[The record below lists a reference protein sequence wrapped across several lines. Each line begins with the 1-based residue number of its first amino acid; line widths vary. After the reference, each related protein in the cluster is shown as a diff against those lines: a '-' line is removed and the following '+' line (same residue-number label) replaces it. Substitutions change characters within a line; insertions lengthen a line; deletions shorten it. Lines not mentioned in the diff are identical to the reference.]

1 MLILIQYKFKLAL
14 LGEGSVGKTSLRRT
28 FLGETFKEDYILTM
42 GSDFAS
48 KKISLN
54 NIQYNLLIW
63 DLAGQPLFKD
73 IRKAYYR
80 GCRGALVLF
89 DLTRIE
95 TFRLLPNWIAEL
107 VSNNKNKRLP
117 IVLIGNKVDLRSN
130 KETMLPKY
138 GKQYAEE
145 LSVWSGYEVPYIET
159 SALTGENVDIVFTRL
174 VEQIVIKDKK
184 EKLESDDY

>member
-1 MLILIQYKFKLAL
+1 
-14 LGEGSVGKTSLRRT
+14 
-28 FLGETFKEDYILTM
+28 M

-54 NIQYNLLIW
+54 NINYNLLIW

-80 GCRGALVLF
+80 GCSGALILF

-95 TFRLLPNWIAEL
+95 TFKSLPNWIEEL
-107 VSNNKNKRLP
+107 VSNNKNERIP
-117 IVLIGNKVDLRSN
+117 IVLIGNKVDLKSH
-130 KETMLPKY
+130 KDTMQTKY

-159 SALTGENVDIVFTRL
+159 SALTGENVDIVFTKL

-184 EKLESDDY
+184 EELESDEY

>member
-1 MLILIQYKFKLAL
+1 MLILIQYKFKLTL
-14 LGEGSVGKTSLRRT
+14 IGEGNVGKTSLRRT
-28 FLGETFKEDYILTM
+28 FLGETFREDYILTM

-54 NIQYNLLIW
+54 NIKYNLLIW

-80 GCRGALVLF
+80 GCKGALVLF
-89 DLTRIE
+89 DLTRSE
-95 TFRLLPNWIAEL
+95 TFKLLPNWIEEL
-107 VSNNKNKRLP
+107 VSNNMNTRLP
-117 IVLIGNKVDLRSN
+117 IVLIGNKVDLRS
-130 KETMLPKY
+130 KAETMHPKY
-138 GKQYAEE
+138 GEQYAEE

-159 SALTGENVDIVFTRL
+159 SALTGENVDIVFTKL

-184 EKLESDDY
+184 DKLESDDY

>member
-1 MLILIQYKFKLAL
+1 MIQYKFKLTL
-14 LGEGSVGKTSLRRT
+14 LGEGGVGKTSLRRT
-28 FLGETFKEDYILTM
+28 FLGETFREDYILTM

-54 NIQYNLLIW
+54 NINYNLLIW
-63 DLAGQPLFKD
+63 DLAGQPLFKN
-73 IRKAYYR
+73 IRQAYYR

-95 TFRLLPNWIAEL
+95 TFRLLPNWIEEL
-107 VSNNKNKRLP
+107 VSNNKNERLP
-117 IVLIGNKVDLRSN
+117 IVLIGNKADLKSN
-130 KETMLPKY
+130 KEAMHPKY

-159 SALTGENVDIVFTRL
+159 SALTGENVDIVFTKL

-184 EKLESDDY
+184 EKLESVDY

>member
-1 MLILIQYKFKLAL
+1 MLILIHYKFKLTL
-14 LGEGSVGKTSLRRT
+14 IGEGNVGKTSLRRT
-28 FLGETFKEDYILTM
+28 FLGETFREDYILTM

-54 NIQYNLLIW
+54 KIKYNLLIW

-95 TFRLLPNWIAEL
+95 TFKLLPNWIEEL
-107 VSNNKNKRLP
+107 ASNNKSKRLP

-130 KETMLPKY
+130 KETMDPKY
-138 GKQYAEE
+138 GQKYAEE

-159 SALTGENVDIVFTRL
+159 SALSGENVDIVFTKL

-184 EKLESDDY
+184 EKLESDNY